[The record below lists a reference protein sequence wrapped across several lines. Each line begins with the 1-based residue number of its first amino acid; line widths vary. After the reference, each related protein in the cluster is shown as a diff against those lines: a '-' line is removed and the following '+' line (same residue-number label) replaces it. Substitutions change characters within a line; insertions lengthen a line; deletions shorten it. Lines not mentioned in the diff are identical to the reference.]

1 MGLRSLSL
9 IRQTA
14 FPSPSMHL
22 CAFFARAT
30 QNKHRGDLP
39 GIGVG
44 RIGSQQGRRRDAW
57 MFHFENVGLFD
68 FSTLDGFRESRALSK
83 HTDHD
88 LEKRLPAG
96 TRPFG
101 ARCRQRKEK
110 EVEKVCCLFA
120 PTENAKAF
128 FFLSLDE
135 RRGRASERAREQTKE
150 RKVKKNHSFSTL
162 SKEKKLSPSLFRSHV
177 LCFSRRAA
185 LGEKRGRAP
194 EPSGRCFVIVWQE
207 WERRERGKRTKRFLL
222 GPFDSFKLIFLFFQF
237 LIAGRL

>member
-14 FPSPSMHL
+14 FSSPSMRL

-44 RIGSQQGRRRDAW
+44 RIGAQQGRRRDAW

-68 FSTLDGFRESRALSK
+68 FSTLDGFHESRALSK

-101 ARCRQRKEK
+101 ARCRDRKEK

-128 FFLSLDE
+128 FLFFLSLDE
-135 RRGRASERAREQTKE
+135 RRGRA
-150 RKVKKNHSFSTL
+150 
-162 SKEKKLSPSLFRSHV
+162 
-177 LCFSRRAA
+177 
-185 LGEKRGRAP
+185 
-194 EPSGRCFVIVWQE
+194 
-207 WERRERGKRTKRFLL
+207 RERESKQKNE
-222 GPFDSFKLIFLFFQF
+222 K
-237 LIAGRL
+237 